1 VSAIAKAGRV
11 LDLYT
16 PGSPVWGVSE
26 VATAL
31 QMPRSTAHSLLAG
44 LTEAGLLHQS
54 RRGRYELGW
63 RAFELGQIHRMTSG
77 GLIET
82 ARPVMQEISRRHS
95 ESVCLAVYDRQALIF
110 IDKVVGDDP
119 LSVVGPRIGMRYE
132 PHTFASGRLLMAH
145 LPAAEIEDYICTSSQ
160 RTRSS
165 NAVVRPQVFHDQLVR
180 IRNDQ
185 LSYDDGGAILDV
197 GCVAARLIGRHGQTI
212 ASLSISAPSRRFR
225 ENRVRLSESVKAA
238 AATISR
244 RLREHGQM

>member
-1 VSAIAKAGRV
+1 MSTIAKAGRV

-31 QMPRSTAHSLLAG
+31 QIPRSTAHSLLAG

-63 RAFELGQIHRMTSG
+63 RAFELGQIHRVTSG

-82 ARPVMQEISRRHS
+82 AHPVMQELSRRHS
-95 ESVCLAVYDRQALIF
+95 ESVCMAVYDRQALIF
-110 IDKVVGDDP
+110 IDKVVGDDS

-132 PHTFASGRLLMAH
+132 PHSFASGRLLMAH
-145 LPAAEIEDYICTSSQ
+145 LPTAEIEDYIGTSSQ

-165 NAVVRPQVFHDQLVR
+165 NAVVRPQVFRDQLVR

-225 ENRVRLSESVKAA
+225 ENRARLSESVKAA

-244 RLREHGQM
+244 RLREDGQM

>member
-1 VSAIAKAGRV
+1 MSTIAKAGRV

-63 RAFELGQIHRMTSG
+63 RAFELGQIHRVTSG

-82 ARPVMQEISRRHS
+82 AHPVMQELSRRHS
-95 ESVCLAVYDRQALIF
+95 ESVCMAVYDRQALIF
-110 IDKVVGDDP
+110 IDKVVGDDS

-132 PHTFASGRLLMAH
+132 PHSFASGRLLMAH
-145 LPAAEIEDYICTSSQ
+145 LPTAEIQDYIDTSSQ

-165 NAVVRPQVFHDQLVR
+165 NAVVRPQVFRDQLVR

-225 ENRVRLSESVKAA
+225 ENRVQLSESVRAA

-244 RLREHGQM
+244 RLREDGQM

>member
-1 VSAIAKAGRV
+1 MSTIAKAGRV

-63 RAFELGQIHRMTSG
+63 RAFELGQIHRVTSG

-82 ARPVMQEISRRHS
+82 AHPVMQELSRRHS
-95 ESVCLAVYDRQALIF
+95 ESVCMAVYDRQALIF
-110 IDKVVGDDP
+110 IDKVVGDDS

-132 PHTFASGRLLMAH
+132 PHSFASGRLLMAH
-145 LPAAEIEDYICTSSQ
+145 LPTADIEDYIDTSSQ

-165 NAVVRPQVFHDQLVR
+165 NAVVRPQVFRDQLVR

-225 ENRVRLSESVKAA
+225 ENRVQLSESVKAA

-244 RLREHGQM
+244 RLREDGQM